1 MLLVFIS
8 YLDQMD
14 SDRGPLFGRQL
25 RSRTD
30 HLLEWG
36 WIAVRC
42 YYTLMDVEVSDY
54 HTTVVEV
61 TVHEDEG
68 IYTYQDPMNSKNR
81 HTGPIHEVASY
92 NLQHDVFL
100 DHVADQL
107 GIEPRFASRRRVVV
121 ENHLWYLGD
130 LRVGR
135 SHVFAPVFWGRSLHK
150 ADLKSIQTALSDA
163 AFGTSGVVLSYSELD
178 LDLPNDHQLRTFE
191 ELMYREDGKE
201 QFDHVMLE
209 RILVGLPRSSADEPE
224 EWFDNKTGRLK
235 LSHLEAPVMFEGIQ
249 ASIITLFWKERHGA
263 ELSWAEVR
271 RRTST
276 ASKGINDA
284 FRGRDWQQ
292 WIERIGHGKLRL
304 RTLPP
309 K

>member
-30 HLLEWG
+30 CLQEWG

-54 HTTVVEV
+54 HTTEVEV

-100 DHVADQL
+100 GHVADQL
-107 GIEPRFASRRRVVV
+107 GIEPRFASRRRVIV

-135 SHVFAPVFWGRSLHK
+135 SHAFAPVFWGRGLLK
-150 ADLKSIQTALSDA
+150 ADLKSIQTALSDP
-163 AFGTSGVVLSYSELD
+163 AFGTGGVVLSHRELE

-209 RILVGLPRSSADEPE
+209 RILVGLPRNPADEPE
-224 EWFDNKTGRLK
+224 EWFDNKIGRLK

-249 ASIITLFWKERHGA
+249 ASIIEMFWNARDGA
-263 ELSWAEVR
+263 PLTWTSEVKKHSGSVAPTIDKAMGGKAR
-271 RRTST
+271 REQFIETVS
-276 ASKGINDA
+276 
-284 FRGRDWQQ
+284 RGRY
-292 WIERIGHGKLRL
+292 RL
-304 RTLPP
+304 RRE
-309 K
+309 